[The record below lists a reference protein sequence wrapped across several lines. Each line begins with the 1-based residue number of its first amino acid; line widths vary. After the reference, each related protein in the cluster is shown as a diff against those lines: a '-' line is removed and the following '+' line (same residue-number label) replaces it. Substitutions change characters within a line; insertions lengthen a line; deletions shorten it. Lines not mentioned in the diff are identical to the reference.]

1 MGTRSFEPKAGW
13 KSPIDDVVNGFYRP
27 ALKECIRYDRLTGF
41 FNSNTFAAV
50 IHEALDFVERGGRIR
65 LITGSSFSKADLEV
79 ITKSMED
86 RLSEEVSDILEDEL
100 GKKCL
105 AVFGHMLTNKI
116 DGAPQLEI
124 KILVPERGIFHPK
137 VGVFNMLN
145 GDTISFAGSVNETGR
160 GWTDNVEE
168 FKVFCSWVDKKY
180 VNIDIG
186 TFKEFWHGSH
196 VGIQTYNLPDAVRAK
211 ILAVRPSSDEEYR
224 ELVEDLRT
232 TIYCDADAGSRSQ
245 KKFKLHYYQ
254 KDAIMAW
261 VSNDY
266 KGILEMPTA
275 TGKTFTAMGCIN
287 TMQRNRG
294 RLFTVIVA
302 PYRHLV
308 KQWVD
313 NISKWNSMTSPEF
326 HVSAKIMMTSDNPK
340 WKEHFRRAIVEFN
353 KKKIGGGYV
362 TEDAIVCTTY
372 KTFSRNEFTD
382 TIAEIEGNVLLV
394 TDEAHNVGSIMHRA
408 GLIKKYVG
416 RLALTATPERYFDE
430 DGSKK
435 IQSYFGKTVYS
446 MDIGQA
452 IKEKYLVPYDY
463 YPVFAELNPV
473 ELKEYRRLTQAIRIK
488 LSKNNDVEHVINN
501 MNSPENKRARLI
513 AKIEQKYDKLEI
525 ILNKHNNRLQ
535 DTLIYCHDG
544 EQLRRVGGIL
554 GERNINYDEVT
565 SSSSM
570 IERWNRIQS
579 LEKKHHQCIVA
590 MKCLDEGVDIPSAR
604 LGIIMASTGNPLQYI
619 QRRGRLLRLL
629 EGKDHASIY
638 DILAVPPPDV
648 DDQPYAKKLVA
659 KELLR
664 HREFAQHARNSDE
677 ANNMIRQV
685 ADRFGINLGQ
695 LKDITS

>member
-1 MGTRSFEPKAGW
+1 M
-13 KSPIDDVVNGFYRP
+13 
-27 ALKECIRYDRLTGF
+27 
-41 FNSNTFAAV
+41 
-50 IHEALDFVERGGRIR
+50 DFVERGGKIR

-86 RLSEEVSDILEDEL
+86 KLTEEVSHILEDDL

-105 AVFGHMLTNKI
+105 AMFGHMLTNKI
-116 DGAPQLEI
+116 DGTSQLEI

-145 GDTISFAGSVNETGR
+145 GDTISFAGSVNETGS
-160 GWTDNVEE
+160 GWTDNIEE

-186 TFKEFWHGSH
+186 TFREFWHGSH
-196 VGIQTYNLPDAVRAK
+196 AGIHTYDLPDAVREK

-232 TIYCDADAGSRSQ
+232 IIYCDADAGSQ

-254 KDAIMAW
+254 EDAIKAW
-261 VSNDY
+261 VLNDY

-287 TMQRNRG
+287 AMQRSRG

-313 NISKWNSMTSPEF
+313 NVSKWNNMTSPEF
-326 HVSAKIMMTSDNPK
+326 HVSAKMMMTADNPK
-340 WKEHFRRAIVEFN
+340 WKEHFRRAVVEFN

-362 TEDAIVCTTY
+362 TEDSIVCTTY

-382 TIAEIEGNVLLV
+382 AISEIEGNVLLV
-394 TDEAHNVGSIMHRA
+394 TDEAHNVGSAMHRA

-430 DGSKK
+430 EGSKK
-435 IQSYFGKTVYS
+435 IRSYFGRTVYS

-452 IKEKYLVPYDY
+452 IREKYLVPYDY

-473 ELKEYRRLTQAIRIK
+473 ELEEYRRLTRAIRIK
-488 LSKNNDVEHVINN
+488 LSKNDAGERAIDN

-513 AKIEQKYDKLEI
+513 AKIEQKYNKLGMILDKH
-525 ILNKHNNRLQ
+525 KNRLQ
-535 DTLIYCHDG
+535 DALIYCHDG

-570 IERWNRIQS
+570 IERWNRIRS

-590 MKCLDEGVDIPSAR
+590 MKCLDEGVDIPSAH

-619 QRRGRLLRLL
+619 QRRGRLLRLS

-638 DILAVPPPDV
+638 DILAAPPPDV
-648 DDQPYAKKLVA
+648 YDQPYAKKLVA

-677 ANNMIRQV
+677 ANDMIRQV
-685 ADRFGINLGQ
+685 ADRLGIDLDQMAG
-695 LKDITS
+695 IMS